1 METITFTDLL
11 AKVGV
16 SCKDS
21 RIVRGISD
29 DSREVEQ
36 DMLFVAIKATAMK
49 KEHILEA
56 LTKGAVVL
64 CEKQPFAD
72 ANIYEAASL
81 KQKLILLLDTL
92 YGRYEACQCIAV
104 SGTNGKTSVAS
115 YIAQLLYMQKARVM
129 VIGTGFVKGETIF
142 FETSNTT
149 PGLIALAKYFDI
161 ARRKQIT
168 HIVME
173 VSSHAIA
180 LERIARIRFDAVVF
194 TNITADHLDYHITKT
209 HYRFTKFKLANYL
222 KKSGVIIYNADYEYM
237 LPLVHMQSHRCVSYG
252 LGAAHIP
259 IEHVVLSESNIRFS
273 LQGYK
278 IRAHLLGL
286 MNVYNVAAALTF
298 MRINDVEYERLQ
310 EDVEKLRAV
319 KGRLEVVY
327 QGKFQ
332 VWIDYAHTA
341 AALKEVLSF
350 AKQVAKGRVISIVG
364 CGGNRDVKK
373 RPIMAEIAAKYSD
386 VAIYTSD
393 NPRFERVCDILKDMH
408 AERFLNACVFEHRY
422 YAIKHAVK
430 IAQNSDIIVIIGK
443 GSEAFTS
450 IYGKQ
455 YPCND
460 ATWVKK
466 LLDQGG
472 ETWK

>member
-11 AKVGV
+11 VKIGV
-16 SCKDS
+16 ACEDS
-21 RIVRGISD
+21 RIVQGICD

-36 DMLFVAIKATAMK
+36 DMLFVAVKATAMK
-49 KEHILEA
+49 KEYMLEA
-56 LTKGAVVL
+56 LAKGAVVL
-64 CEKQPFAD
+64 CEKRPFAA
-72 ANIYEAASL
+72 ANIFETTDL
-81 KQKLILLLDTL
+81 KQKLILLLDIL

-115 YIAQLLYMQKARVM
+115 YIAQLLCMQKARVM
-129 VIGTGFVKGETIF
+129 VIGTGFVKGEGIS
-142 FETSNTT
+142 FETNNTT
-149 PGLIALAKYFDI
+149 PGLISLAKYFDV
-161 ARRKQIT
+161 AKQKQIT

-180 LERIARIRFDAVVF
+180 QERIARIRFDAVVF

-222 KKSGVIIYNADYEYM
+222 KQSGVVLYNADYEYM
-237 LPLVHMQSHRCVSYG
+237 LPLIHMQDHRCVSYG

-259 IEHVVLSESNIRFS
+259 IEHVVLSESDIRFS

-278 IRAHLLGL
+278 MRAHLLGL
-286 MNVYNVAAALTF
+286 MNVYNVAAALAL
-298 MRINDVEYERLQ
+298 MRIYHIEYERLQ
-310 EDVEKLRAV
+310 EDVERLHAV
-319 KGRLEVVY
+319 KGRLEVIY
-327 QGKFQ
+327 QGRFQ

-341 AALKEVLSF
+341 AALKEVLGF
-350 AKQVAKGRVISIVG
+350 AKQVAKGRVISVVG

-386 VAIYTSD
+386 IAIYTSD

-408 AERFLNACVFEHRY
+408 AEHFSNVCIFEHRY

-430 IAQNSDIIVIIGK
+430 IAQNSDIIIITGR

-450 IYGKQ
+450 INGKQ

-460 ATWVKK
+460 ATWVDT